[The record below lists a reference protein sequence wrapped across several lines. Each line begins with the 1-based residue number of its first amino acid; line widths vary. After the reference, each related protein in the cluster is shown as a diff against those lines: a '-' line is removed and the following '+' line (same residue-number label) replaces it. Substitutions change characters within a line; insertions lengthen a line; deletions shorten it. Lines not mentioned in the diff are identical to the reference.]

1 MDGIHL
7 KINCLWLF
15 SFAVVALE
23 QKKLVQWGAIG
34 K

>member
-23 QKKLVQWGAIG
+23 QKNLYSGVQ
-34 K
+34 